1 MPISYRN
8 ENAVHGRLPTV
19 CELATLAATLA
30 NGNKEAG
37 WLDTLVFEA
46 SMLWL
51 KAEQRLCEW
60 QDQNDR
66 MSPNSEIKKASFCG

>member
-1 MPISYRN
+1 
-8 ENAVHGRLPTV
+8 
-19 CELATLAATLA
+19 LAATLA